1 MVTAWF
7 KAAPPFRPGARLFI
21 MSYSLSRFAL
31 MGGNF
36 VTGLAVLAPAGM
48 LHDLSQGLGVSIRE
62 AGLLVTYG
70 AIVLCISSPVMSWLT
85 TRIGRRFLLVG
96 TLSILAVGHI
106 ACAFLDS
113 YSAVLALRIA
123 MMSVAAIF
131 TPQAASTI
139 ALIVPQ
145 NVRASS
151 LAFVFLGWSMAIA
164 VGLPIVTLLATQFGW
179 RQTFLAI
186 GIAAAIAALAN
197 VVTLPRGLR
206 GPQLSL
212 QSFAQIASNKTLVLV
227 LLITLFQMS
236 GQFTITIY
244 MAPVLQSL
252 AGAGPAITGAFFS
265 IFGGASVIGN
275 MTATRI
281 VGRFGVPLTL
291 TLCMVSMIIGA
302 LIWATGGGMLPVMAV
317 GVFLIGL
324 GATSA
329 NSMQQARLIEV
340 MPALASAT
348 VALNTSFLY
357 FGQGLGSGSAGI
369 LYERGH
375 VHAIGFLAVVFFV
388 LSFVTFRITEY
399 WRQRA
404 LSKP

>member
-1 MVTAWF
+1 
-7 KAAPPFRPGARLFI
+7 
-21 MSYSLSRFAL
+21 

-48 LHDLSQGLGVSIRE
+48 LPDLSQGLGVSIRE

-70 AIVLCISSPVMSWLT
+70 AVMLCISSPIMSWLT

-96 TLSILAVGHI
+96 TLSTLAAGHI
-106 ACAFLDS
+106 ACAFVDS
-113 YSAVLALRIA
+113 YSALLLLRIA
-123 MMSVAAIF
+123 MMSVAAIY

-139 ALIVPQ
+139 ALIVPN

-164 VGLPIVTLLATQFGW
+164 VGLPIVTLLATQLGW
-179 RQTFLAI
+179 RETFLAI
-186 GIAAAIAALAN
+186 GIAAAIAALLN
-197 VVTLPRGLR
+197 VVALPKGLR
-206 GPQLSL
+206 GHQLSL

-252 AGAGPAITGAFFS
+252 AEAGPAITGAFFS
-265 IFGGASVIGN
+265 IFGTASVIGN

-281 VGRFGVPLTL
+281 VGRLGVPLTL
-291 TLCMVSMIIGA
+291 TLCMVSMIVGS
-302 LIWATGGGMLPVMAV
+302 LIWAIGGGLLPVMAI
-317 GVFLIGL
+317 GIFLIGL

-369 LYERGH
+369 LFERGY
-375 VHAIGFLAVVFFV
+375 VYAIGFLAVTFFV